1 MTDEHASEYRVRKL
15 GDICEV
21 LDSIRVPINSLDRA
35 KRVGQFPYYGANGIQ
50 GYIDDYIFDGPAVL
64 LAEDGGYFD
73 EYSTRPIA
81 QYVSGKY
88 WVNNHA
94 HILRGTNGYETK
106 WLFYTLVHKNI
117 LKYINGGTRAKLN
130 QADLREIEILCP
142 PLAEQKKIAEI
153 LSSVDEVIENTESE
167 INKLEDLKKATLN
180 ELLTKGIGHTEFK
193 DSEIGR
199 IPKSWATSTAEGL
212 YEKVRVQVVYDKNTV
227 GLKGK
232 FEVID
237 QSASGSI
244 GFIEEPTFHCSDDSP
259 LVTFANHTCAVRLMQ
274 KPFGVIQN
282 VFPLRSKAGVDPF
295 FLYYSLLGAIPQTA
309 YKGHYPELREK
320 VFAVPSSLEQ
330 KTISATICAIDQ
342 RIGAMSRRREKVL
355 GVKKALMQDLLTGK
369 VRVKVN

>member
-1 MTDEHASEYRVRKL
+1 MSEKL
-15 GDICEV
+15 PSGWSAREAES
-21 LDSIRVPINSLDRA
+21 LYERLRVPIVYDKNTVRN
-35 KRVGQFPYYGANGIQ
+35 Y
-50 GYIDDYIFDGPAVL
+50 
-64 LAEDGGYFD
+64 
-73 EYSTRPIA
+73 
-81 QYVSGKY
+81 GKY
-88 WVNNHA
+88 EVIDQSQSGSIGYVDDVVFNCDSNAPLVTFANHTCA
-94 HILRGTNGYETK
+94 VRKMTKAFGVIQNVFPLKAKSDIDPNFLYQLLRNAVPQTGYKGHYPE
-106 WLFYTLVHKNI
+106 
-117 LKYINGGTRAKLN
+117 
-130 QADLREIEILCP
+130 LREKKFMV
-142 PLAEQKKIAEI
+142 PLKAEQKKIADI

-167 INKLEDLKKATLN
+167 IIKLEDLKKATLN

-355 GVKKALMQDLLTGK
+355 GLKKTLMQDLLTGK